1 MNGRASNKIRVL
13 IADDHQVVREG
24 LSSVLQSKEDIEVVG
39 VAEDGREAVEKARQL
54 RPDVVLMDIS
64 MPGMNGV
71 EATRRI
77 KKENP
82 RIGVVV
88 LTMYAE
94 EDFIFDLV
102 RAGAGGYL
110 LKDADST
117 QIARAIRAISRGES
131 MIHPAIAGKILTG
144 FTKLSGAGPS
154 GGGKAAT
161 EHNISGRELTVLKL
175 VAEGKTNKEIACKL
189 DLSEKTVKNHI
200 SHIFSKLNVTSR
212 TEAVIRAV
220 KAGLI
225 EITP

>member
-1 MNGRASNKIRVL
+1 MIGEGSNKIRVL

-24 LSSVLQSKEDIEVVG
+24 LTSVLRSKGDIEVVG

-54 RPDVVLMDIS
+54 CPDVVLMDIS
-64 MPGMNGV
+64 MPGMDGV

-82 RIGVVV
+82 QIGVVV

-94 EDFIFDLV
+94 EEFIFDLV
-102 RAGAGGYL
+102 RAGAAGYL
-110 LKDADST
+110 LKDADSA
-117 QIARAIRAISRGES
+117 QIAKAIRAISRGES
-131 MIHPAIAGKILTG
+131 MIHPAIASKILTG
-144 FTKLSGAGPS
+144 FKNLSGAGPC
-154 GGGKAAT
+154 GAGRAGYV
-161 EHNISGRELTVLKL
+161 HDISDRELAVLKL

-189 DLSEKTVKNHI
+189 ELSEKTVKNHV
-200 SHIFSKLNVTSR
+200 SNIFSKLSATTR

-225 EITP
+225 EIKP